1 MSEQDFKT
9 TFARNLTFMLEQNDM
24 SQADLAR
31 SLGVN
36 ESTVHSWITAKKSP
50 RMGRV
55 DEMCKLFGCT
65 RSQLT
70 NGGLNN
76 GQSNHYINVETQKIA
91 QEIYEDE
98 DLRALFSAA
107 RDASAEDLKTA
118 HDILK
123 ALKAKERGEHD

>member
-1 MSEQDFKT
+1 
-9 TFARNLTFMLEQNDM
+9 MLEQNDM

-31 SLGVN
+31 SLVSMNQPCIPGSPPRSRREWGEWTRCV
-36 ESTVHSWITAKKSP
+36 SFLVHPLTAHK
-50 RMGRV
+50 
-55 DEMCKLFGCT
+55 
-65 RSQLT
+65 RS
-70 NGGLNN
+70 LNN